1 MPNELLGRSTERA
14 AGSRFLDAAERG
26 PACLTI
32 HGEPGIG
39 KTALWRAVVEDATA
53 LGFRV
58 LVSRPSEL
66 EADLA
71 HASLT
76 DLLSPVPDEVRRDLP
91 APQRRALEVALLTA
105 DPEAG
110 AAEPRAL
117 GMAVLT
123 LIRTLA
129 RTAPVIL
136 AIDDAQW
143 VDTASARA
151 VSFAA
156 RRLVDERIGVLM
168 TSRSASIAS
177 LGSDV
182 ERAIAD
188 GQVERLALG
197 PLSLGALHQLVET
210 RFAISLPRP
219 SLVHL
224 ERASRGIP
232 LAALELVDALRQS
245 GLELTPEAIVP
256 VPVEI
261 GLVVA
266 DRLARLPAATRPV
279 VAAVAALGRPS
290 LDVLQAVVATRDV
303 QADLAPALTEGIL
316 EREGDRVRFAH
327 PLYRSAVYE
336 AESRDRR
343 EKLHRRIAG
352 LLSDPAEAA
361 LHLALSATAPEAEV
375 AATVA
380 DHGAASHRRGALD
393 SAAVLYQH
401 ALRLTPTDAA
411 EARADRM
418 LALARILWDL
428 GDIER
433 SRSLTTEVLN
443 GGARG
448 SARALALV
456 LEGMHVLWSEGPA
469 AATLVYLEAL
479 ALVPQDPLLA
489 ATIHLRIAYAADEDV
504 PLAVAHAAAA
514 TDLLTGL
521 PDVADVQACALLM
534 AAELDLM
541 RGRPYDAVGA
551 ERGRAMLADAPQPGD
566 PRMPFDARAI
576 ARERSWVLR
585 EATDDL
591 AGARAELEEIQ
602 RDDADRGLD
611 RGAPIA
617 LTDLT
622 ELSCHLGDLSR
633 ARGFAERAVEIASRT
648 GRLPYAEAAA
658 RFATALVAEHVG
670 DLVQAARSADD
681 AHRLA
686 SGLGSTP
693 LLDRVT
699 VLLAR
704 IELAEDRPAAA
715 AEMLTLLD
723 ARLDRAGLRQPGAY
737 RFRGDLVEALVA
749 GGRLDEAA
757 GHAARL
763 TAAVGDAPT
772 PWGTAVSVR
781 SRALVAAAAGD
792 LESAIRYLQEAL
804 THHDQ
809 LPMPIER
816 GRTLLHL
823 GRATRRR
830 RQKRTAS
837 EAFEAARVAF
847 EAAGAAGWASM
858 ARRELDRVG
867 VRPDTADE
875 LTATER
881 EVARLA
887 ATGMTNR
894 QVAEALI
901 LSPKSVDGV
910 LTRVYGKLG
919 IHSRAELGA
928 RMMGDGTQREG

>member
-14 AGSRFLDAAERG
+14 VGSRFLEAARRG
-26 PACLTI
+26 PACLVI
-32 HGEPGIG
+32 EGVAGIG
-39 KTALWRAVVEDATA
+39 KSAVWRAVIDDAA
-53 LGFRV
+53 ELGLRV
-58 LVSRPSEL
+58 LVCRPSEV
-66 EADLA
+66 EADLS

-76 DLLSPVPDEVRRDLP
+76 DLLGPVADEVRPHLP
-91 APQRRALEVALLTA
+91 SPQRRALDVALLAA

-117 GMAVLT
+117 GMALVTVL
-123 LIRTLA
+123 RVLA

-156 RRLVDERIGVLM
+156 RRLVDERVGVLM
-168 TSRSASIAS
+168 TSRSGSMAS
-177 LGSDV
+177 LGPDV

-188 GQVERLALG
+188 GQLERMVLG

-232 LAALELVDALRQS
+232 LAALELVDALRHS

-261 GLVVA
+261 ELVIA
-266 DRLARLPAATRPV
+266 GRLARLPAATRPV
-279 VAAVAALGRPS
+279 VAAVAALGRPR

-303 QADLAPALTEGIL
+303 HADLAPALAEGIL
-316 EREGDRVRFAH
+316 ERVGDRVHFAH
-327 PLYRSAVYE
+327 PLYRSAVYD
-336 AESRDRR
+336 AAPRGRR
-343 EKLHRRIAG
+343 EKLHRRISE
-352 LLSDPAEAA
+352 LLTDPVEAA
-361 LHLALSATAPEAEV
+361 LHLALSATRPDAAV

-380 DHGAASHRRGALD
+380 DYAGEAHRRGALD

-401 ALRLTPTDAA
+401 AIRLVADAA
-411 EARADRM
+411 QVRADWM

-433 SRSLTTEVLN
+433 SRSLTTEVLR
-443 GGARG
+443 GGADG
-448 SARALALV
+448 PVRAIALV
-456 LEGMHVLWSEGPA
+456 LEAMHVLWSEGPA
-469 AATLVYLEAL
+469 AALPVYRDAL
-479 ALVPQDPLLA
+479 ALVPQDPLLS
-489 ATIHLRIAYAADEDV
+489 ATIHLRIAYASDED
-504 PLAVAHAAAA
+504 LSLAAAHAVAA
-514 TDLLTGL
+514 TEILAEL

-534 AAELDLM
+534 TAELDMM
-541 RGRPYDAVGA
+541 RGRPYDAGA
-551 ERGRAMLADAPQPGD
+551 VERGRAMLAGVPQAGD

-576 ARERSWVLR
+576 AQERSWVLR

-591 AGARAELEEIQ
+591 AGARSELEEI
-602 RDDADRGLD
+602 RRADADRGLD

-617 LTDLT
+617 LADLT
-622 ELSCHLGDLSR
+622 EMSCQLGDV
-633 ARGFAERAVEIASRT
+633 AAAQGFADQAVEIALQT

-670 DLVQAARSADD
+670 DLVLAARSARE

-704 IELAEDRPAAA
+704 IALADGRPAAA
-715 AEMLTLLD
+715 AEMLGALD
-723 ARLDRAGLRQPGAY
+723 ARLHRTGLRRPAAH
-737 RFRGDLVEALVA
+737 RFRGELVEGLVA
-749 GGRLDEAA
+749 IGRLDEAA
-757 GHAARL
+757 AHARRL
-763 TAAVGDAPT
+763 GDSVLNAPT
-772 PWGTAVSVR
+772 PWGLAISAR
-781 SRALVAAAAGD
+781 SQALVAAATGD
-792 LESAIRYLQEAL
+792 LESAIRYLQEGLA
-804 THHDQ
+804 HHNQ

-823 GRATRRR
+823 GRALRRR
-830 RQKRTAS
+830 RQKRA
-837 EAFEAARVAF
+837 AANALEAALADF
-847 EAAGAAGWASM
+847 EGAGGAGWASL

-867 VRPDTADE
+867 VRPISADE

-894 QVAEALI
+894 QVAEVLI

-910 LTRVYGKLG
+910 LTRVYAKLD

-928 RMMGDGTQREG
+928 RMTGDRTHREG